1 MKLLNQRFIMV
12 KFKWSLRKWRFMV
25 ATMTWLTVTEY
36 LCHKW
41 PRKCS
46 VCHNHICSHSWLIT
60 RFVTRV
66 TRRVPHVLQELLT
79 HEFTPVVSEVHVGQS
94 LVFCVVYCRLSFVL
108 LSSFFWPLCCLFFF
122 DLRLLIIPFDHCI
135 VCPSIYDFWLL
146 LLTIVL
152 SVLLRSTTSDYPFWP
167 LHCLSFDLRLLITP
181 WFLQVFLKKS
191 YRNNGPGNDCRLW
204 LEKCEELGRTIKIF
218 PLQRRQCAYS
228 FCLFAYQL
236 KLL

>member
-122 DLRLLIIPFDHCI
+122 DLRLLITPFDHCI
-135 VCPSIYDFWLL
+135 VCPSIYDFWLPL
-146 LLTIVL
+146 GFFKCFWKNHTEIMDRATTVDCDWK
-152 SVLLRSTTSDYPFWP
+152 SVKSWVG
-167 LHCLSFDLRLLITP
+167 RL
-181 WFLQVFLKKS
+181 KS
-191 YRNNGPGNDCRLW
+191 SLYRD
-204 LEKCEELGRTIKIF
+204 EIKIL
-218 PLQRRQCAYS
+218 PLQRRQCTYS

>member
-79 HEFTPVVSEVHVGQS
+79 HKFTPVVSEVHVGQS

-167 LHCLSFDLRLLITP
+167 LHCLSFDLQLLITP
-181 WFLQVFLKKS
+181 FDHCVVCSSSIYDF
-191 YRNNGPGNDCRLW
+191 W
-204 LEKCEELGRTIKIF
+204 LPLLTIALSVLRSTTSDYPLVSSSVSEKIIQK
-218 PLQRRQCAYS
+218 
-228 FCLFAYQL
+228 
-236 KLL
+236 

>member
-12 KFKWSLRKWRFMV
+12 KFKWSLRKWRFRI

-108 LSSFFWPLCCLFFF
+108 LSSFFWPLCCL
-122 DLRLLIIPFDHCI
+122 
-135 VCPSIYDFWLL
+135 
-146 LLTIVL
+146 
-152 SVLLRSTTSDYPFWP
+152 
-167 LHCLSFDLRLLITP
+167 SFDLRLLITP
-181 WFLQVFLKKS
+181 WCLQVFLKKS

-218 PLQRRQCAYS
+218 PLPRRD
-228 FCLFAYQL
+228 
-236 KLL
+236 

>member
-1 MKLLNQRFIMV
+1 MITG
-12 KFKWSLRKWRFMV
+12 FMV

-204 LEKCEELGRTIKIF
+204 LEKCEEACDLPFWLPLWYLQTFLVGHCIACHVIYRSDYPFDIF
-218 PLQRRQCAYS
+218 K
-228 FCLFAYQL
+228 LFVANF
-236 KLL
+236 